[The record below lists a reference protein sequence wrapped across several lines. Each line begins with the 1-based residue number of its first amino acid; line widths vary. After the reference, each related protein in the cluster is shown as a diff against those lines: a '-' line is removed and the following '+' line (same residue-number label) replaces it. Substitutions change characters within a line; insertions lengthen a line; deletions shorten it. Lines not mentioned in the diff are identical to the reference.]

1 MFSLKRMDGLIYW
14 VMRGVVG
21 VIQALPLGLVARI
34 GRAGGALAW
43 WLDARHRRVTMR
55 NLTRS
60 FGGEKSAEEIRA
72 LGREVFRRIGENYA
86 SAVRTAAMT
95 EEEVREVVEVV
106 GAERV
111 LGGGAAEGR
120 RSRVVAIGHFGN
132 FELYARLGKWG
143 HGYRFATTYR
153 GLRQRSLD
161 RLMRE
166 LRERSGCLY
175 FERRTESGVLREE
188 MAKGGMMLGLLA
200 DQHAGRRGVWGPFMG
215 ADCSTTGAPAIL
227 ALRYGSPLSTAICF
241 RVAPGRWRVEVG
253 EAIPTRIGGVARTV
267 EEITGDMNRAFEVA
281 IRRDP
286 ANWFWV
292 HDRWKK
298 SRSTE
303 PVVKEGAE
311 QGAELRIVVRGLN
324 WLGDAVMSTPAL
336 MRLREAHRGA
346 RITLLIGEKLADLFR
361 SHPAVDEVLSFRS
374 GEGVWAVSRRIRAG
388 AFDLA
393 VVLPNSPRAALEPM
407 LAGVRRRVGLSR
419 GWRDLLLSEAV
430 PAPAGAV
437 RMKKLSAGTVRRY
450 LSRPPRERWFQP
462 GNGAHQVHHYLGVV
476 SAVGGKLDPTPPLIV
491 VSEAVLAGVREKF
504 GLSERAGPWLGLNA
518 GAAYGPAKRW
528 LPERFVEAAIELQRR
543 GLGRW
548 VIVGDGREAEMAA
561 VMAEQI
567 RRGLPP
573 ADADGVSYPAPLNL
587 AGRTSLG
594 ELSGV
599 LKVCEVVL
607 TNDTGPMHL
616 AAAVGTAVVVPF
628 GSTSPELTGPGLPG
642 DGRHGVLR
650 SSVPCAPCF
659 RRDCPI
665 DLRCMRSIPVAAVV
679 GAFEELCRGRGGRR

>member
-1 MFSLKRMDGLIYW
+1 
-14 VMRGVVG
+14 
-21 VIQALPLGLVARI
+21 
-34 GRAGGALAW
+34 
-43 WLDARHRRVTMR
+43 
-55 NLTRS
+55 
-60 FGGEKSAEEIRA
+60 
-72 LGREVFRRIGENYA
+72 
-86 SAVRTAAMT
+86 
-95 EEEVREVVEVV
+95 
-106 GAERV
+106 
-111 LGGGAAEGR
+111 
-120 RSRVVAIGHFGN
+120 
-132 FELYARLGKWG
+132 
-143 HGYRFATTYR
+143 
-153 GLRQRSLD
+153 
-161 RLMRE
+161 
-166 LRERSGCLY
+166 
-175 FERRTESGVLREE
+175 

-200 DQHAGRRGVWGPFMG
+200 DQHAGRKGVWGPFMG
-215 ADCSTTGAPAIL
+215 VDCSTTAAPAIL

-253 EAIPTRIGGVARTV
+253 EAIPTRAGGVARTV
-267 EEITGDMNRAFEVA
+267 EEITRDMNRAFEVA

-298 SRSTE
+298 SRSRE
-303 PVVKEGAE
+303 KEGVVE
-311 QGAELRIVVRGLN
+311 GERKEHGGATKAQLRILVRGVN

-336 MRLREAHRGA
+336 TRLREAHPGA
-346 RITLLIGEKLADLFR
+346 RITLLIAEKLADLFR
-361 SHPAVDEVLSFRS
+361 SHPAVDEVMSFRS
-374 GEGVWAVSRRIRAG
+374 GEGVWGVSRKIRAG
-388 AFDLA
+388 GFDLA
-393 VVLPNSPRAALEPM
+393 VVMPNSPRAALEPL

-430 PAPAGAV
+430 AAPPGAV

-450 LSRPPRERWFQP
+450 LSRPPREPWFRP
-462 GNGAHQVHHYLGVV
+462 GNGAHQVHHYLSVV
-476 SAVGGKLDPTPPLIV
+476 AAVGGKLDPASPWIV
-491 VSEAVLAGVREKF
+491 VSEDVLAGVREKF
-504 GLSERAGPWLGLNA
+504 GLSESTGPWLGMNA

-543 GLGRW
+543 GYGRW
-548 VIVGDGREAEMAA
+548 VIVGDAREAQLAA
-561 VMAEQI
+561 GIAEQI

-573 ADADGVSYPAPLNL
+573 AGGGGVGYPAPVNL

-642 DGRHGVLR
+642 EGRHRVLR
-650 SSVPCAPCF
+650 SNVPCAPCF

-665 DLRCMRSIPVAAVV
+665 DLRCMRSIPVTAVV
-679 GAFEELCRGRGGRR
+679 GAFEALRSGRAGWR